1 MFSIRIKGNEV
12 EIEKLRAVRNK
23 LMDQRQIM
31 INKREEHLIQN
42 SSQKENIDQLR
53 TQIALLEA
61 KIANLKEMRN
71 EFLQQISS

>member
-1 MFSIRIKGNEV
+1 
-12 EIEKLRAVRNK
+12 
-23 LMDQRQIM
+23 MDQRQIM

>member
-53 TQIALLEA
+53 TQIAILEA